1 MHFQVFKLLQYKWFH
16 STIMTQKQ
24 LTNLMGIHVQI
35 LNIKV
40 DELGRCAGDIAIK
53 EIFTCLNNLE
63 GLTVT
68 TISSEASAIR

>member
-1 MHFQVFKLLQYKWFH
+1 
-16 STIMTQKQ
+16 
-24 LTNLMGIHVQI
+24 MGIHVQM